1 MAKSISI
8 VDARRD
14 LGRIADE
21 VRRTGQA
28 VVLTRRG
35 RPVARLAPHPPS
47 SAKPARPE
55 RPLAGLRG
63 SVQLLC
69 TPGDLLRTIRELRHE
84 FAVSLERR
92 SSPCWRRRASAGNYL
107 FCRRRISRPADGTE
121 WGPTSDEKQ

>member
-1 MAKSISI
+1 MVKSISI

-35 RPVARLAPHPPS
+35 RPVARLAPHLPS

-55 RPLAGLRG
+55 RPLQVCAAASSCSALPTSSFRPSESSG
-63 SVQLLC
+63 
-69 TPGDLLRTIRELRHE
+69 T
-84 FAVSLERR
+84 
-92 SSPCWRRRASAGNYL
+92 SSP
-107 FCRRRISRPADGTE
+107 
-121 WGPTSDEKQ
+121 

>member
-47 SAKPARPE
+47 SAKPVSAGTAPLQVCAGASSCSALPTSSFRPSE
-55 RPLAGLRG
+55 SSGT
-63 SVQLLC
+63 S
-69 TPGDLLRTIRELRHE
+69 

-92 SSPCWRRRASAGNYL
+92 SARLERSPRPRRA
-107 FCRRRISRPADGTE
+107 
-121 WGPTSDEKQ
+121 